1 MTRRIDELESEVLQL
16 EGRDRA
22 ALAKVLLDSLES
34 LPQEE
39 IEQLWAEESQA
50 RYDDFLA
57 GRTTAIEGD
66 HVFAEVRSRKR

>member
-34 LPQEE
+34 LPEEE
-39 IEQLWAEESQA
+39 IEQLWAEEFQA
-50 RYDDFLA
+50 RYDDFRA

-66 HVFAEVRSRKR
+66 HVFAEARSRKR